1 MNDHLIKNLKI
12 SLFWSLLGNFIIGGL
27 IIYFINSLKPIEWYA
42 WLIYLIYPTYLMI
55 KEKKILLGI
64 EINGNEISIKSYSIF
79 GGKKELNLNINE
91 IIELDFFRGFV
102 VKYKNSLGKN
112 TETFQINA
120 EPWNNVYGQIKN
132 LKLAIQELRP
142 EKSKKLNLKTAD

>member
-12 SLFWSLLGNFIIGGL
+12 SLFWGLLGNFIIGGL

-142 EKSKKLNLKTAD
+142 KKSKKLNLKTAD